1 MLAVGKILFGKL
13 HNTCLCSYLGSVI
26 FQFVKGTC
34 DMSSG
39 AFSLYDLDNDGYV
52 TREEM
57 VDIVDAIYSM
67 IGDMIDLPEDEDTPE
82 KRVNKIFTQ
91 MDTVSG

>member
-1 MLAVGKILFGKL
+1 
-13 HNTCLCSYLGSVI
+13 
-26 FQFVKGTC
+26 
-34 DMSSG
+34 MSSG

-91 MDTVSG
+91 MDTVSGWRPHCKQFPRLRDNFRRIMAVSHFVMVQL

>member
-1 MLAVGKILFGKL
+1 M
-13 HNTCLCSYLGSVI
+13 I
-26 FQFVKGTC
+26 FQFVKETC
-34 DMSSG
+34 DVSSG

-91 MDTVSG
+91 MDTVSSWPHVTSPLYLSNILLLFIF